1 MKKLIFIQFALSLLI
16 FTGCDLSSEHNL
28 GSGSNTTVSKI
39 DKKNSSF
46 YTDIILGE
54 IVDYNFDKRFILI
67 YRNASDKAKE
77 YCNLQDS
84 LWMQQQGKNALQYWI
99 IEKDKEIVYGP
110 LEKKEYLDKRQELKI
125 PEKLMVNE

>member
-110 LEKKEYLDKRQELKI
+110 LEKK
-125 PEKLMVNE
+125 

>member
-1 MKKLIFIQFALSLLI
+1 LIL
-16 FTGCDLSSEHNL
+16 TGCDLSSEHNLGSGYYLL

-54 IVDYNFDKRFILI
+54 IVDYNFDKRYILI

-125 PEKLMVNE
+125 PETLMVNE